1 VKIVYVIY
9 LINNDELF
17 GSSLSFACIA

>member
-1 VKIVYVIY
+1 VHVIY
-9 LINNDELF
+9 LINNAELF